1 MSEPHW
7 EWYRSF
13 LQVLESGSLS
23 AAGRAMGVAQP
34 TVGRHI
40 DGLESALGL
49 QLFTRSSDGF
59 APTEA
64 AYELQPYAASMAA
77 TAAAVPQCELMNL
90 TAVTVGWTS
99 LPKPPSIAP

>member
-23 AAGRAMGVAQP
+23 AAGRAMGLAQP

-77 TAAAVPQCELMNL
+77 TAAA
-90 TAVTVGWTS
+90 
-99 LPKPPSIAP
+99 LPPLLPPGMRVSSHGLRTGP